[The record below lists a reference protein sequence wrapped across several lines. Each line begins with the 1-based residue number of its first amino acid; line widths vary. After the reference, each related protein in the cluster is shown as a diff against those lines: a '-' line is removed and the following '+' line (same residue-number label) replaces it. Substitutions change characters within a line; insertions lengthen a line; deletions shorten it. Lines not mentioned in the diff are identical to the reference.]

1 MSVKDRSSKKPK
13 TKTWRVGSMFAGCG
27 GFDLG
32 FHQAGLDI
40 AWAND
45 LDTDACETY
54 RRNIGPIIE
63 QDVNTIDPRDL
74 DKVNVLVA
82 GFPCQPFSNAGSRR
96 GTEDERGGLYKKTYD
111 FIEAHE
117 PEVILYENVRG
128 LLSFQGRK
136 GKLIDEIVGT
146 LEDRYGY
153 TCKYKL
159 LNLSH
164 FGVPQRRIRV
174 VMVAMKNAAYVEHA
188 FPDITVDKDLS
199 IQKTLQGIT
208 NKLPN
213 QKELLSLNPQAL
225 HYGAM
230 IPEGGSWK
238 DLPYKI
244 LPERWKKIRDDMEKY
259 HYPNFFRRYDRTDI
273 MGTITAAF
281 KPENAAVWHPTKGRV
296 YSVREIARFQT
307 FPDNFEFFGRSV
319 KSRYQQIGNAVPP
332 HFAKQLGERLIQ
344 CLNKADEASL
354 AKKYPSSC
362 ELNVNRGVHEQDIAI
377 LMKATQQTEGQ
388 RSRA

>member
-1 MSVKDRSSKKPK
+1 MAAKSNSKKK
-13 TKTWRVGSMFAGCG
+13 QSAKKWRVGSMFAGCG

-45 LDTDACETY
+45 LDADACETY
-54 RRNIGPIIE
+54 RQNIGEIIE
-63 QDVNTIDPRDL
+63 QDVNTIEPEDL
-74 DKVNVLVA
+74 DKINVLVA

-96 GTEDERGGLYKKTYD
+96 GTKDKRGNLFKKTFD
-111 FIEAHE
+111 FIEAYE

-128 LLSFQGRK
+128 FLSFQGK
-136 GKLIDEIVGT
+136 NGKLIDDIADK

-174 VMVAMKNAAYVEHA
+174 VLVAVKNAAYVEHI
-188 FPDITVDKDLS
+188 FPEITIGKDLS
-199 IQKTLQGIT
+199 IQTTLQGLSEKT
-208 NKLPN
+208 PN
-213 QKELLSLNPQAL
+213 QKELLPLNPQAI
-225 HYGAM
+225 HYGKM

-238 DLPYKI
+238 SLPYEV
-244 LPERWKKIRDDMEKY
+244 LPTRWKKIRDNMEKY

-281 KPENAAVWHPTKGRV
+281 KPENAAVWHPLENRV

-307 FPDNFEFFGRSV
+307 FPDDFVFHGRSI
-319 KSRYQQIGNAVPP
+319 KSKYQQIGNAVPP
-332 HFAKQLGERLIQ
+332 HFAKQLGERIIQ
-344 CLNKADEASL
+344 CLNGVAASEL
-354 AKKYPSSC
+354 IKKFPSSC
-362 ELNVNRGVHEQDIAI
+362 DLNVNRPIHEQDISL
-377 LMKATQQTEGQ
+377 LM
-388 RSRA
+388 RSFAKVEAGRLNT